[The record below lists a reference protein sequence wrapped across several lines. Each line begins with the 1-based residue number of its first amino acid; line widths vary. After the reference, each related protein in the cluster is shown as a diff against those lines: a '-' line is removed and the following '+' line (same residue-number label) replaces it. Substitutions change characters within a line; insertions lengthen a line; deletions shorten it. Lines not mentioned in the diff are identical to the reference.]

1 GVVVGGPAAA
11 RTAATLLG
19 HRLEAG
25 AAGHA
30 VSGARSHR
38 LARARPGRTLRLAIT
53 RSTRCS
59 IRERCLV
66 CRRWPHGS
74 TRAPAAARAW
84 SLTAALAS
92 KRAVSPPGAMGVA
105 PRRTLAH
112 SLLGGAGRGGGGRRA
127 RRRARGRG
135 GAGGLE
141 ERRRVMADA
150 AERGGE
156 GEHAAVVVVGA
167 DESRREFLKGALA
180 AGGAAASLAVSPVLS
195 SVTSAQAQP
204 GMVPGTKNHYYVP

>member
-38 LARARPGRTLRLAIT
+38 LARARSGRTHRLAIT

-66 CRRWPHGS
+66 CRREPHGS
-74 TRAPAAARAW
+74 TRAPAAAGAW
-84 SLTAALAS
+84 SRTGALAS
-92 KRAVSPPGAMGVA
+92 KRAGSPPRASDGA
-105 PRRTLAH
+105 PLR
-112 SLLGGAGRGGGGRRA
+112 
-127 RRRARGRG
+127 
-135 GAGGLE
+135 
-141 ERRRVMADA
+141 
-150 AERGGE
+150 
-156 GEHAAVVVVGA
+156 
-167 DESRREFLKGALA
+167 
-180 AGGAAASLAVSPVLS
+180 
-195 SVTSAQAQP
+195 
-204 GMVPGTKNHYYVP
+204 